1 MFHDPSNMRLREG
14 GREERERERAFGRRE
29 KGQRVRTEGLVT
41 VSNKKRERE
50 RERERDFIRNVAVQK
65 VGVCSNGKTLARVIF
80 HGRCFKHASLYFILF
95 YVNLFY
101 FLV

>member
-29 KGQRVRTEGLVT
+29 KGQRVGTEGVVT

-50 RERERDFIRNVAVQK
+50 RERER
-65 VGVCSNGKTLARVIF
+65 
-80 HGRCFKHASLYFILF
+80 LY
-95 YVNLFY
+95 
-101 FLV
+101 

>member
-1 MFHDPSNMRLREG
+1 MRLREG

-50 RERERDFIRNVAVQK
+50 RERDFVRNVAVQK

-80 HGRCFKHASLYFILF
+80 HGRCFNHASLYFILF